1 MELAWIKYGTERAV
15 KYHLVLILGT
25 FNGHTIALDQD
36 AIDAHDMKVLKSAI
50 PHIEGGD
57 LRSRV
62 GAVRYL
68 CPQTYRKAFRKYSND
83 KLKVVQ
89 TFKV

>member
-1 MELAWIKYGTERAV
+1 MELAWVKYGTERAF

-25 FNGHTIALDQD
+25 FQGHTIGLDQD
-36 AIDAHDMKVLKSAI
+36 AIDPNDLKILKAAI

-68 CPQTYRKAFRKYSND
+68 CPLAYRKAFR
-83 KLKVVQ
+83 
-89 TFKV
+89 